1 MRFLW
6 SCTVFFSKKVS
17 NLWSEIQQGTLKDC
31 YLIKFG
37 PSFLSQKYQML
48 YNLVNLKVLIQN
60 ILFGVSKEFVFCLLL
75 WQTNKCSKIYNQ
87 HFVKI
92 NMLRNIETIIVY
104 SLSFE
109 YRYEVFK
116 TTLDNIRAF
125 KWSASSRIFMFL
137 SPKLPPIAWV
147 NYIVW
152 AFFAWPSG
160 HWVNFSTQRNYISW
174 LRRWKSFDNLSFPSI
189 TQIEKKTILF
199 VTNFDSSLLLSISCY
214 DFDLLRESIA
224 TNCYYAII

>member
-92 NMLRNIETIIVY
+92 NMLRNTELFEMDLLYNKQFITFCTLY
-104 SLSFE
+104 LFGFSLYFE
-109 YRYEVFK
+109 
-116 TTLDNIRAF
+116 
-125 KWSASSRIFMFL
+125 L
-137 SPKLPPIAWV
+137 SKPLL
-147 NYIVW
+147 
-152 AFFAWPSG
+152 F
-160 HWVNFSTQRNYISW
+160 
-174 LRRWKSFDNLSFPSI
+174 
-189 TQIEKKTILF
+189 ILF
-199 VTNFDSSLLLSISCY
+199 LLNIGMRYSKQLLIIYVPSNEVHLAEYSCSY
-214 DFDLLRESIA
+214 PLNCHRLHEWITLFEHFLRDQVDIESIFLHREI
-224 TNCYYAII
+224 TFLDLGDGKVLTTFHFHQSHK